1 MTAPE
6 LRTRIQGQ
14 VLEPGD
20 PGFEEARSLWNMRF
34 DRRPDLIAQCS
45 GSGDVAAAIEFARS
59 REMQLTVKGGGHSY
73 AAHSVAEGGLL
84 IDLGTMR
91 SIDVDVD
98 AKTVTIGPGVTC
110 GMLDAATQ
118 KHGLATTTP
127 TVSSVGVI
135 GAALGGGSGY
145 LGRKYGLTLDNVMSA
160 RIVTAGRDEIEVG
173 PDREDDLFW
182 ALRGGAGNFGVV
194 TSMQLRLHEVG
205 PQVLA
210 GQIIY
215 PFDDASELFRAY
227 RDFMAEA
234 PDESQCYAFCFR
246 IPPIDVFPESTHGQP
261 VIDFVVYHEDPEAV
275 DFVKPLRDL
284 GETILDMVGPAPYV
298 EVQQGFDA
306 NLPKGHRY
314 LSKAHDLGELSDG
327 AIGTMVDH
335 VPEMAGAFTAA
346 YFDPLGGAIGRV
358 DAAETPFA
366 GRSAEF
372 GFHCLAGWIDAEED
386 DEVMG
391 WASEFHEAMAPHATG
406 GVYVNLIAED
416 EDERIP
422 AAYGDN
428 YSRLAEL
435 KRRWDPSNLFQG
447 NYNIPPS

>member
-1 MTAPE
+1 MSVPE
-6 LRTRIQGQ
+6 LRTRIKGD

-20 PGFEEARSLWNMRF
+20 PGFEEARSLWNMRL
-34 DRRPDLIAQCS
+34 DRRPDLIARCS
-45 GSGDVAAAIEFARS
+45 GSEDVAAAIEFARS
-59 REMQLTVKGGGHSY
+59 REMQLSVKAGGHSY
-73 AAHSVAEGGLL
+73 AAKSVADSGLL
-84 IDLGTMR
+84 IDLGAMN

-98 AKTVTIGPGVTC
+98 RKTVTIGPGVTC

-118 KHGLATTTP
+118 EHRLATTTP

-160 RIVTAGRDEIEVG
+160 QMVTADGDHVDVR
-173 PDREDDLFW
+173 PDREEELFW
-182 ALRGGAGNFGVV
+182 GVRGGAGNFGVV

-205 PQVLA
+205 PEVLA

-215 PFDDASELFRAY
+215 PFDDAAELFRTY

-234 PDESQCYAFCFR
+234 PNEFQCYPFCFR

-261 VIDFVVYHEDPEAV
+261 VLDFVLYHEDPGAI

-284 GETILDMVGPAPYV
+284 GDPILDMVGPAPYV

-314 LSKAHDLGELSDG
+314 LSKAHDLDELSDG
-327 AIGTMVDH
+327 AIDTMVEY
-335 VPEMAGAFTAA
+335 VPKMVGAFTAA
-346 YFDPLGGAIGRV
+346 YFDPLGGAIAQI
-358 DAAETPFA
+358 DATETPFA
-366 GRSAEF
+366 GRSTDF

-391 WASEFHEAMAPHATG
+391 WASEFHQAMAVHATG

-416 EDERIP
+416 EDERVP
-422 AAYGDN
+422 AAYGSN
-428 YSRLAEL
+428 YQRLVEL
-435 KRRWDPSNLFQG
+435 KGRWDPSNLFQG
-447 NYNIPPS
+447 NYNIPPA